1 MQRVTGEYGTYDTEK
16 KVWRGESEDEF
27 YAYAVMDASA
37 IFFAPGSSVWM
48 FAQSLEEA
56 MKTAANMMQ
65 KDGIDQV
72 EIGVPSGDI
81 IQIDARWV
89 DLSTQED
96 E

>member
-1 MQRVTGEYGTYDTEK
+1 MKRVTGENGTYDTEK
-16 KVWRGESEDEF
+16 KAWRGESEDEF
-27 YAYAVMDASA
+27 YDYAVMDASL
-37 IFFAPGSSVWM
+37 IFFAPGSSVWI
-48 FAQSLEEA
+48 FAKSLECA
-56 MKTAANMMQ
+56 MKSAADMMANH
-65 KDGIDQV
+65 DIDQV

>member
-1 MQRVTGEYGTYDTEK
+1 MAIEGYGTYDTEK

-27 YAYAVMDASA
+27 YPYAVMDASKISFRA
-37 IFFAPGSSVWM
+37 SDRVWTFAETLS
-48 FAQSLEEA
+48 AA
-56 MKTAANMMQ
+56 METATNMMQ

-89 DLSTQED
+89 DLDEEED
-96 E
+96 K